1 MEVDSSTGSWIALL
15 VLLAVQATFA
25 AARTSIINVRRS
37 RSRDRQDDLSG
48 QAAQIERLVEDSTRF
63 RATNQT
69 ISFLTNLSIGAVA
82 TVTFVVPLARLLNE
96 RGVMSTTSWWLSIV
110 LVVLLLGIVILV
122 LGELLPSL
130 VALRYSEQF
139 SSTLLRPYAFVA
151 TIIWPITRLVIG
163 LSRLIAGIFGGGI
176 EAGMPLVTEEE
187 IKSMVDAGEEEGF
200 IEADEKEM
208 ILSIFEFGDTLARE
222 VMVPRIDITAI
233 EVSTSITEA
242 LGIIIGAGH
251 SRIPVYADTI
261 DNIVGILYAKDLLPV
276 LLSGDKDVRLETVL
290 RRPYFIPETKKV
302 DDLLPDL
309 RQRKVHM
316 AVVVDEYGG
325 TAGLVTIE
333 DLLEEI
339 VGEIQDEYD
348 SEEPIYE
355 VISDEEYVLS
365 ARINLDDLAKLLSA
379 EFPNEDSD
387 TLGGLIYDH
396 LGRVPSP
403 GDVLDYD
410 GLQITVLSVEGRRI
424 NKVRVV
430 LDRSAGLSKDA
441 TITDVASEAEQKSE
455 E

>member
-1 MEVDSSTGSWIALL
+1 LEVDSSTGSWLALL
-15 VLLAVQATFA
+15 VLLALQATFS

-37 RSRDRQDDLSG
+37 RSRERQEETNG
-48 QAAQIERLVEDSTRF
+48 TAALIDRLVEDATRF
-63 RATNQT
+63 RATTQT
-69 ISFLTNLSIGAVA
+69 ITVLISLA
-82 TVTFVVPLARLLNE
+82 TGMIATITFVTPLARVLAE
-96 RGVMSTTSWWLSIV
+96 RGIFYSGSWVLATVIV
-110 LVVLLLGIVILV
+110 VILLGVVILI
-122 LGELLPSL
+122 LGELLPSM
-130 VALRYSEQF
+130 VALRYSEQL
-139 SSTLLRPYAFVA
+139 SSTLARPFAFVSS
-151 TIIWPITRLVIG
+151 IFWPITRLVIG
-163 LSRLIAGIFGGGI
+163 VSRLIAGLFGDGPEGGI
-176 EAGMPLVTEEE
+176 PLVTEEE

-233 EVSTSITEA
+233 EVNTSIPDA
-242 LGIIIGAGH
+242 LGVIINAGH

-261 DNIVGILYAKDLLPV
+261 DNIIGILYAKDLLPV
-276 LLSGDKDVRLETVL
+276 LLNGETEVRLDTIL

-309 RQRKVHM
+309 RQRKVHL

-348 SEEPIYE
+348 TEEPIYE

-365 ARINLDDLAKLLSA
+365 ARIDLDDLAKLLST
-379 EFPNEDSD
+379 EFPDEDSD

-403 GDVLDYD
+403 GDMLAYD

-430 LDRSAGLSKDA
+430 LDRSAGLSEDA
-441 TITDVASEAEQKSE
+441 TVTDVVQETKEESED
-455 E
+455 

>member
-15 VLLAVQATFA
+15 ILLALQATLA

-37 RSRDRQDDLSG
+37 RSRERQEELSG
-48 QAAQIERLVEDSTRF
+48 QAALIERLVEDSTRF
-63 RATNQT
+63 RATTQT
-69 ISFLTNLSIGAVA
+69 ISILINLAIGVVA
-82 TVTFVVPLARLLNE
+82 TASFVAPLARILNE
-96 RGVMSTTSWWLSIV
+96 RVAGLDGWWLPAIV
-110 LVVLLLGIVILV
+110 VVLLLGIVVLI
-122 LGELLPSL
+122 LGELLPSM
-130 VALRYSEQF
+130 VALHYSEQF
-139 SSTLLRPYAFVA
+139 SSVLSRPYAIVA

-163 LSRLIAGIFGGGI
+163 VSGLIAGIFGSSA
-176 EAGMPLVTEEE
+176 EAAMPLVTEEE

-233 EVSTSITEA
+233 EVGTSLNEA
-242 LGIIIGAGH
+242 LSVIINAGH
-251 SRIPVYADTI
+251 SRIPVYADSI
-261 DNIVGILYAKDLLPV
+261 DNIVGILYAKDLLP
-276 LLSGDKDVRLETVL
+276 LLLRGEKEVRLETVL

-348 SEEPIYE
+348 SEEPIYQ

-365 ARINLDDLAKLLSA
+365 ARIDLDDLAKLLSA

-396 LGRVPSP
+396 LGRGAIARRRARLRWVADHGVIGGGPAHQQSTRGARSFDRP
-403 GDVLDYD
+403 IGCRDAF
-410 GLQITVLSVEGRRI
+410 GRR
-424 NKVRVV
+424 
-430 LDRSAGLSKDA
+430 G
-441 TITDVASEAEQKSE
+441 
-455 E
+455 